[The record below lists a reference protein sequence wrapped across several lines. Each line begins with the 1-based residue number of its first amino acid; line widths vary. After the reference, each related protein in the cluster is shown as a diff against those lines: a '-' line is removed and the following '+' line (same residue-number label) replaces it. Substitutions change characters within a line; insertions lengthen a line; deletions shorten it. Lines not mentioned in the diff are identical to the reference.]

1 MQRKKR
7 GKCTNGSSVT
17 SCGSGDVAHIG
28 PGLRALALAVMR
40 QAVEDA
46 QLDPERLRRNATAA
60 TRRGDARLQAERLLA
75 WREEA
80 LDFLEGRESTL
91 WLTVLGVDPK
101 EFQKAWW
108 RIRVCLPS

>member
-1 MQRKKR
+1 MQLKKR
-7 GKCTNGSSVT
+7 GTCTNGSSVA
-17 SCGSGDVAHIG
+17 SCGSGDVVHLG

-46 QLDPERLRRNATAA
+46 QLDPKMLRHKATAA
-60 TRRGDARLQAERLLA
+60 TRRGDAKLQALRLLA

-80 LDFLEGRESTL
+80 LDFLEGRGSTI

-101 EFQKAWW
+101 VFQRQWEQ
-108 RIRVCLPS
+108 IRVSLPS